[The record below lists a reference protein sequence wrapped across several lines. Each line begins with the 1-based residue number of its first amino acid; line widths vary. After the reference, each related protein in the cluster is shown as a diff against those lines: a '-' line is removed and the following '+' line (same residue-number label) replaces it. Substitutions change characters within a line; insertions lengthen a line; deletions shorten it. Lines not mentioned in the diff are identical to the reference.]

1 MKMVVCPWPECA
13 QELQEKLGLHAGSER
28 EMQGGVL
35 DAIIAAGFDV
45 MVRHRPSKDGEPER
59 PPTVHVSPGG
69 RGFGQ
74 RG

>member
-1 MKMVVCPWPECA
+1 MTLCPWPECA
-13 QELQEKLGLHAGSER
+13 ASLKEKLGLDAGSEHDMSDGQL
-28 EMQGGVL
+28 ESIV
-35 DAIIAAGFDV
+35 AAGFDI
-45 MVRHRPSKDGEPER
+45 MVRHRPSKDGEPAR